1 MQILV
6 KSWDAVSKDTV
17 KNCFKKAGIS
27 KEAQN
32 TSLSD
37 ADDPFKSLS
46 DSISELKKRE
56 VDSDILNADEFVD
69 IDFEV
74 STSRSNELSDE
85 EIVKIVLNEHNEDD
99 DDDEIEA
106 HDIPPKKP
114 KQSELEEALE
124 LMERWSL
131 FDEDGLEI
139 RKQINMHVKNI
150 TSVAKNN
157 AASKIF

>member
-6 KSWDAVSKDTV
+6 KLWDAV
-17 KNCFKKAGIS
+17 S

-106 HDIPPKKP
+106 HDITPKKP

-150 TSVAKNN
+150 TSIAKNN
-157 AASKIF
+157 AAPKIF

>member
-1 MQILV
+1 MVQRIAANIDSGKEVPKINILEGMQILV
-6 KSWDAVSKDTV
+6 KSWDAVSKYNV

-37 ADDPFKSLS
+37 ADDLFKSLS

-85 EIVKIVLNEHNEDD
+85 EIV
-99 DDDEIEA
+99 
-106 HDIPPKKP
+106 
-114 KQSELEEALE
+114 
-124 LMERWSL
+124 
-131 FDEDGLEI
+131 
-139 RKQINMHVKNI
+139 
-150 TSVAKNN
+150 
-157 AASKIF
+157 

>member
-6 KSWDAVSKDTV
+6 KSWDAV
-17 KNCFKKAGIS
+17 S

-99 DDDEIEA
+99 D
-106 HDIPPKKP
+106 
-114 KQSELEEALE
+114 L
-124 LMERWSL
+124 SL
-131 FDEDGLEI
+131 I
-139 RKQINMHVKNI
+139 HI
-150 TSVAKNN
+150 
-157 AASKIF
+157 